1 MTNFT
6 EADFNKFSEKE
17 RMNRTLEGIAY
28 WAFVQKPKHSDKYS
42 TDTFQINLGLDTPD
56 AIKKAESFGLVV
68 KPADQY
74 TPLPYV
80 VISRKVRAG
89 KTVEECKPEVVDSVQ
104 SPVADL
110 IGNGSRVMVK
120 FGTYFFNGARTSL
133 FKVKIVDLIPYVS
146 KGSAIDRVD
155 EGGYQ
160 ATGSTSE
167 KFDN

>member
-42 TDTFQINLGLDTPD
+42 TDTFTITLALDTPE
-56 AIKKAESFGLVV
+56 ALKKAESWGMTI
-68 KPADQY
+68 KPADKY
-74 TPLPYV
+74 VPLPYV
-80 VISRKVRAG
+80 EISRKVRPG
-89 KTVEECKPEVVDSVQ
+89 KTIEECKPEVVDSVQ
-104 SPVADL
+104 SPVTDL

-120 FGTYFFNGARTSL
+120 FGTYFFNGTRTSL
-133 FKVKIVDLIPYVS
+133 FKVKINDLVPYVS

-167 KFDN
+167 KFDA